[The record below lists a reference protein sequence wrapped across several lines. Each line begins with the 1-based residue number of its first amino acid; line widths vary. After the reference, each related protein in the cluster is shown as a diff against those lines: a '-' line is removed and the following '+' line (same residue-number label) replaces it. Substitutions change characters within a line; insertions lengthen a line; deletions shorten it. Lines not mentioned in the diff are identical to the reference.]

1 MRWEISKQ
9 RRDRQDAQMSSVGD
23 TPKPPP
29 RWRGMIAWFAAPL
42 AAMVLI
48 FLLLLLGAMDEDQ
61 VEWPAIAAGMAA
73 VYLLILGSWSLW
85 MAATSFLL
93 RRLGAAWEARWV
105 FASTG
110 LYAAAMAALV
120 FISDSDFREDAGFG
134 VFMVIFVF
142 LMNLAMAAAFKVIA
156 ALPWRVLSVQTVEDV
171 FN

>member
-1 MRWEISKQ
+1 MSVSPPASGSRPVW
-9 RRDRQDAQMSSVGD
+9 RRLLAY
-23 TPKPPP
+23 
-29 RWRGMIAWFAAPL
+29 FAAPL
-42 AAMVLI
+42 APLFLI
-48 FLLLLLGAMDEDQ
+48 SLLMLVGAMDEDQ
-61 VEWPAIAAGMAA
+61 IDWKPALVGLGA
-73 VYLLILGSWSLW
+73 VYLLIVATWSAW
-85 MAATSFLL
+85 MSATAFLL

-142 LMNLAMAAAFKVIA
+142 LMNLAMAAAFKFIA
-156 ALPWRVLSVQTVEDV
+156 ALPWRVVSVQTVEDV